1 MKDSI
6 QQMEEQIQAMQEQLN
21 QLKAQQAAMKSAS
34 TEPNHAQPAAKS
46 EVPPTTSYPSWNT
59 SPPPAAHQ
67 HSVYPAQTP
76 HAHPIP
82 PTYSW
87 NPTPPPMPTKPKKE
101 WDQLFAKKFMG
112 ILASGLIL
120 IGGLVLLALLAADW
134 VKWILLTGIGSGLL
148 AVGSIGARKQPAY
161 LYFFHAIS
169 GLGAALLYVTI
180 LLLWKTYPTIPFPV
194 FYGML
199 LLWTISLLL
208 SIKQK
213 NTLLPVISLIGM
225 FFSVF
230 IPYGFDRPTQS
241 FMLAGLITI
250 VSLLSIFLDTP
261 AQRTITLLSL
271 FFTEGSIAC
280 FLVRI
285 WLLHTFRHTAFVS
298 WIAAIAL
305 LTALLLTLTLWYAI
319 RIDRPANHST
329 DCGLFLNLGNL
340 ILLFSGLLICM
351 QLLKYT
357 EAVMRP
363 LVGTGLLLLF
373 LLCLSASKK
382 RDLPFQLSLA
392 GCCILHLFLLLLHAS
407 PLTLS
412 IWVTVASCLI
422 GYGVLRRFPIFCTIG
437 YLYSMVGSILILRQ
451 PVLADIS
458 FSTRIAIWM
467 LILAGLQFAAFLSR
481 TILWKRTSVLPVT
494 ILHFLLLAATLS
506 FLQDADCSLPLRLLL
521 SLAGIGYTL
530 LWNDTCYKD
539 LRAGKKDVSILFGVL
554 SILTVVGIL
563 NAFLEQSLFV
573 SIVCLLLAIGF
584 ILIGF
589 LWKNSTI
596 RQFGLIV
603 TFISLFKLL
612 VIDLVDLLSGEGITR
627 AICCMISGVLCFL
640 IHFIYS
646 KFSASDSK

>member
-1 MKDSI
+1 M
-6 QQMEEQIQAMQEQLN
+6 
-21 QLKAQQAAMKSAS
+21 
-34 TEPNHAQPAAKS
+34 
-46 EVPPTTSYPSWNT
+46 
-59 SPPPAAHQ
+59 
-67 HSVYPAQTP
+67 
-76 HAHPIP
+76 
-82 PTYSW
+82 
-87 NPTPPPMPTKPKKE
+87 
-101 WDQLFAKKFMG
+101 
-112 ILASGLIL
+112 
-120 IGGLVLLALLAADW
+120 
-134 VKWILLTGIGSGLL
+134 
-148 AVGSIGARKQPAY
+148 
-161 LYFFHAIS
+161 
-169 GLGAALLYVTI
+169 LYVTI

-230 IPYGFDRPTQS
+230 IPYGSGRPTQN

-261 AQRTITLLSL
+261 AQRTTTLLSL

-305 LTALLLTLTLWYAI
+305 FTALLLTLTLWYAI

-382 RDLPFQLSLA
+382 RDLPFQISLA

-494 ILHFLLLAATLS
+494 ILHFLLFAATLS

>member
-363 LVGTGLLLLF
+363 LVGTGLLLLS

-382 RDLPFQLSLA
+382 RDLPFQISLA

-422 GYGVLRRFPIFCTIG
+422 GYCVAISYFLHHRLPIQYGGLHFDPTTASSCRYLLLDSYCHLDAHPCRLTICCLFISNNPLETDICFTRNHSPLSPSCCDTFLLTRCRLLTPFASLTKSRRNWIHVALERHLLQRSASRQERRQHSICSVHT
-437 YLYSMVGSILILRQ
+437 YGSRYFKCIPGAVSLCQ
-451 PVLADIS
+451 HC
-458 FSTRIAIWM
+458 
-467 LILAGLQFAAFLSR
+467 
-481 TILWKRTSVLPVT
+481 LPVAGDWLHSHWISLEEQHHPT
-494 ILHFLLLAATLS
+494 IWT
-506 FLQDADCSLPLRLLL
+506 DCNL
-521 SLAGIGYTL
+521 Y
-530 LWNDTCYKD
+530 
-539 LRAGKKDVSILFGVL
+539 
-554 SILTVVGIL
+554 
-563 NAFLEQSLFV
+563 QSL
-573 SIVCLLLAIGF
+573 
-584 ILIGF
+584 
-589 LWKNSTI
+589 
-596 RQFGLIV
+596 
-603 TFISLFKLL
+603 
-612 VIDLVDLLSGEGITR
+612 
-627 AICCMISGVLCFL
+627 
-640 IHFIYS
+640 
-646 KFSASDSK
+646 